1 MNLPPPVLDSAKV
14 LEYAV
19 IDSSVQFTGALHLY
33 HGDTRVG
40 AVPCLAICRDPEV
53 DGLLLFHCDAN
64 WNVIAAQIW
73 NNPDRP
79 IIATVDEVKAQAEQY
94 YCGISSKWKQYDV

>member
-1 MNLPPPVLDSAKV
+1 
-14 LEYAV
+14 
-19 IDSSVQFTGALHLY
+19 
-33 HGDTRVG
+33 
-40 AVPCLAICRDPEV
+40 
-53 DGLLLFHCDAN
+53 
-64 WNVIAAQIW
+64 VIAAQIW